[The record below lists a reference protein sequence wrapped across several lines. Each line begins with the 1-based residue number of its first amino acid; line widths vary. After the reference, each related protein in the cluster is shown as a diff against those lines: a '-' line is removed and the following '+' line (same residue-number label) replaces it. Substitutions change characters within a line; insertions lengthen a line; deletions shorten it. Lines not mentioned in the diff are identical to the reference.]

1 VIKNVFLAGGS
12 YTPMGAFNG
21 YFSDFP
27 AAKLGSVAIKAA
39 IERARVAPK
48 DVDEVYLGNC
58 IAANLGQNV
67 ARQAALG
74 AGLPPSC
81 GAVTLNKMC
90 GSGLRA
96 ITTAAQAIQC
106 GDAELI
112 VAGGTENMTQ
122 APYLLP
128 KGRSGYGFGHGQVLD
143 SMMRDGLEDAYTGKA
158 MGVFAEQCVKKYGFT
173 REEQDR
179 FAIESFKRAI
189 AAFQAGHLK
198 DIIAPVEI
206 VTKKGSTVFD
216 RDEGP
221 SKFDESKY
229 PKLRPA
235 FDPNGTVTAGN
246 ASQISDGAAAVVVVA
261 ESRAKALGIPLQAKI
276 LGYCTASL
284 EPEWFTVAPVHALKK
299 LSEKIPLKL
308 ADVDLF
314 EINEA
319 FACVTMAAM
328 KDLNLPH
335 DKVNIFGGAVAMG
348 HPIGASGARVL
359 ATLMQALK
367 VKQESLGVAALCI
380 GGGEAIAIAIERV
393 N

>member
-12 YTPMGAFNG
+12 YTAMGAFNG
-21 YFSDFP
+21 YYSDFS
-27 AAKLGSVAIKAA
+27 AAKLGSAAIKAA
-39 IERARVAPK
+39 IERAKVSPK
-48 DVDEVYLGNC
+48 DVDEVYMGNC

-74 AGLPPSC
+74 AGLPPAC
-81 GAVTLNKMC
+81 GAVTMNKMC

-96 ITTAAQAIQC
+96 ITAAAQAIQC

-122 APYLLP
+122 APYLMP

-173 REEQDR
+173 REEQDK

-189 AAFQAGHLK
+189 AAHTAGYLK
-198 DIIAPVEI
+198 EVLVPVEI
-206 VTKKGSTVFD
+206 TTKKGSTVYD

-221 SKFDESKY
+221 SKFDETKY

-246 ASQISDGAAAVVVVA
+246 ASQISDGAAAAVVVSEA
-261 ESRAKALGIPLQAKI
+261 RAKALNIPLQAKI

-284 EPEWFTVAPVHALKK
+284 EPEWFTVAPVHAMKK
-299 LSEKIPLKL
+299 LSEKLSLKL

-314 EINEA
+314 EVNEA

-328 KDLNLPH
+328 KDLSLPH
-335 DKVNIFGGAVAMG
+335 DKVNVFGGAIAMG
-348 HPIGASGARVL
+348 HPIGASGARVV
-359 ATLMQALK
+359 ATLIAGLK
-367 VKQESLGVAALCI
+367 AKQKKLGVAALCI

-393 N
+393 G